1 MGKSGALPVFLFTS
15 AAIAISY
22 ITYLQFNKK
31 DSRGNDND
39 EEENGWSPTENN
51 VPPGSTSDVDASIT
65 ATPKIKPVKQLYD
78 ANIDVLDL
86 TPKSANTSQA
96 TPKDTAATDVTKTSI
111 TPSSSTPTIEANKE
125 KKKKKIRPKIKPI
138 TTSQESDNLE
148 ASSSDSNTANHHQ
161 RTAEKRPKGEKL
173 ALEPN

>member
-15 AAIAISY
+15 AAIAIISY
-22 ITYLQFNKK
+22 ITYLQFKKK

-51 VPPGSTSDVDASIT
+51 VPPGSTSDVVDASIT
-65 ATPKIKPVKQLYD
+65 ATPQIKPIKQPHD
-78 ANIDVLDL
+78 ADIDVLDL
-86 TPKSANTSQA
+86 TPKSANTSQP
-96 TPKDTAATDVTKTSI
+96 TQIDTAATNATKNSI
-111 TPSSSTPTIEANKE
+111 TPSPSTSTIEANKE

-138 TTSQESDNLE
+138 TSQESDNVE
-148 ASSSDSNTANHHQ
+148 AFSSDSNTA
-161 RTAEKRPKGEKL
+161 TSSKDSGEEAKGEKL